1 MHAYMELLTLNA
13 ADGTA
18 TSTSASSKL
27 AKQLAHGALMLLA
40 FSVFMP
46 MGALMARHKWIMG
59 DKEVSILGGVGR
71 WGWGASRH
79 NWSSMSGR

>member
-1 MHAYMELLTLNA
+1 MKLTWVGDSSTNYGPQMHAYMESLTLNA

-18 TSTSASSKL
+18 TGAGASSKL

-46 MGALMARHKWIMG
+46 LGALMARHKWIMG
-59 DKEVSILGGVGR
+59 DKEVSLGEGVD
-71 WGWGASRH
+71 
-79 NWSSMSGR
+79 